1 MPLIVISG
9 YRDFDYVKQ
18 AISAAAIDY
27 ILKPFSKEAIQ
38 DCISRAI
45 ERLEDSQTLSR
56 VTDSDEEKEAAY
68 YDYDIQHLTNLI
80 LGYHVGE
87 GSISSKR
94 LNFINDTHQLVL
106 LTL

>member
-27 ILKPFSKEAIQ
+27 ILKPFSKEAIK
-38 DCISRAI
+38 DCCVSRAI

-68 YDYDIQHLTNLI
+68 
-80 LGYHVGE
+80 
-87 GSISSKR
+87 
-94 LNFINDTHQLVL
+94 
-106 LTL
+106 